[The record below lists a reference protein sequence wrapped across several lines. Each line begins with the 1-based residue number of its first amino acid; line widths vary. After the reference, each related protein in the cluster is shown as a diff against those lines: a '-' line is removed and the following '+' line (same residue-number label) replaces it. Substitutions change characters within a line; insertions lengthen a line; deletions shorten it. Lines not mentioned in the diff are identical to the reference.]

1 MRVTNDKAGEC
12 YHAVAMSSCRS
23 LVAFACAALA
33 MAVANGAYAQPS
45 PTSQGT
51 ASPTDPGTIA
61 RARAAYDRGKRAHA
75 SGDHAAAARAFAEA
89 DALVPEAAS
98 LEAAIESSMRA
109 DDAVLAA
116 ELLDRGAA
124 RTVDASLEKTMSN
137 ARARFAGRTGIV
149 KAECASQTPCLVSID
164 GVASDG
170 MKPVHV
176 KIGPHSVVV
185 QRGSER
191 IERLVDV
198 GAGAT
203 VIVPPPPPGAT
214 PTPVPPPRTPAPAPP
229 PPPPPETNA
238 PSTGLS
244 PTWFVIGVGATAVAG
259 GFALINGLDAL
270 SKHDR
275 FEQGGCLTSSTGP
288 RASDCNAIANEGTAA
303 QTRANLGIVL
313 GAAFAVATT
322 ALGIWAIQW
331 RDGTTARV
339 GAIAGPGGGG
349 ATFQLTTP

>member
-1 MRVTNDKAGEC
+1 MTSLKAPRC
-12 YHAVAMSSCRS
+12 YHAAAMLSCRS
-23 LVAFACAALA
+23 LVALASLALA
-33 MAVANGAYAQPS
+33 TLASNEAYAQSTPGKDT
-45 PTSQGT
+45 PTWGDAGAMT
-51 ASPTDPGTIA
+51 

-75 SGDHAAAARAFAEA
+75 AGDHAAAARAFAEA

-98 LEAAIESSMRA
+98 LEAALESAMRA
-109 DDAVLAA
+109 DDAVLGA
-116 ELLDRGAA
+116 ELLDRGES
-124 RTVDASLEKTMSN
+124 RSVDEGLRKTMST
-137 ARARFAGRTGIV
+137 AKARFAGRTGIV
-149 KAECASQTPCLVSID
+149 KAECAGQTPCLVSID

-170 MKPVHV
+170 ARPVHV

-185 QRGSER
+185 QRGAER

-203 VIVPPPPPGAT
+203 VIVPPPAAGETPKPPVVA
-214 PTPVPPPRTPAPAPP
+214 PPPRTAPTPN
-229 PPPPPETNA
+229 PPPET
-238 PSTGLS
+238 PSSGGLS
-244 PTWFVIGVGATAVAG
+244 PMWFVVGVGATAVAG
-259 GFALINGLDAL
+259 GFALINGLDTL

-275 FEQGGCLTSSTGP
+275 FAEGNCLTSSTG
-288 RASDCNAIANEGTAA
+288 RRAGDCDSIASDGTAA
-303 QTRANLGIVL
+303 QTRTNIGIVL

-339 GAIAGPGGGG
+339 GALAGPGGGG

>member
-1 MRVTNDKAGEC
+1 MTNDKAGEC

-23 LVAFACAALA
+23 LVAFACAALV
-33 MAVANGAYAQPS
+33 MAVADEAHAQAQPS
-45 PTSQGT
+45 KDSSTWGD
-51 ASPTDPGTIA
+51 AGTIA

-75 SGDHAAAARAFAEA
+75 AGDHVAAARAFAEA

-109 DDAVLAA
+109 DDAVLGA
-116 ELLDRGAA
+116 ELLDRGAS

-170 MKPVHV
+170 MRPVHV

-203 VIVPPPPPGAT
+203 VIVPPPPPGTT
-214 PTPVPPPRTPAPAPP
+214 PTPPAPPPRTPAPA

-275 FEQGGCLTSSTGP
+275 FEQGGCLTTSTGP
-288 RASDCNAIANEGTAA
+288 RASDCNAIASEGTAA
-303 QTRANLGIVL
+303 QTRTNLGIVL
-313 GAAFAVATT
+313 GSVFAVATT

-339 GAIAGPGGGG
+339 GAIARPGGGG